1 MHIKASVFSLSWW
14 WTQFPSHQISF
25 SCCTHLMGSL
35 NSSGCEFFIIWWCRQ
50 LIYLTIKNR
59 RKKYL
64 RIIIKAVFIF
74 CIFLMPHHNLKNAV
88 CDLWLEKFRVL
99 SKQCLIHF
107 YTFHV
112 SLESFLTL
120 KIRAFLW
127 RKKNRN
133 CQCCYW
139 VCHKK
144 KKERKGK
151 ESMTTKTTTT
161 MDGEGERRFW
171 NSLWDWKWK

>member
-1 MHIKASVFSLSWW
+1 MWFFYYLMMPPINLFDHKKSPKKVFKNYN
-14 WTQFPSHQISF
+14 Q
-25 SCCTHLMGSL
+25 SC
-35 NSSGCEFFIIWWCRQ
+35 
-50 LIYLTIKNR
+50 
-59 RKKYL
+59 
-64 RIIIKAVFIF
+64 VIF

-151 ESMTTKTTTT
+151 HDDEDDNDDGWRGWETFLEFFMRLKMKVKVEVKSM
-161 MDGEGERRFW
+161 M
-171 NSLWDWKWK
+171 

>member
-1 MHIKASVFSLSWW
+1 MFFHSRDDELNFPPIKFLLVVAHIWW
-14 WTQFPSHQISF
+14 VHWI
-25 SCCTHLMGSL
+25 LL
-35 NSSGCEFFIIWWCRQ
+35 DEFFY
-50 LIYLTIKNR
+50 YLMMPPINLFDHKKSPKKVFKN
-59 RKKYL
+59 YNQSC
-64 RIIIKAVFIF
+64 VIF

-151 ESMTTKTTTT
+151 ESMTTKTT